1 MKRFRV
7 RFIKEDAITQPATK
21 PADVSFDETQQQI
34 ENTEEEKQENAL
46 LANGGLQPQDV
57 DGMTDGAV
65 LGTMLSPNQEI
76 QDDTLQA
83 LGKKAT
89 DFVNKVSTNTITP
102 QEKKDIGNEVV
113 ANFKTAQ
120 QTGFAESILWNDF
133 ETKILKSLNEN
144 LDEFDFSADI
154 AQDRQNKKNPPPSF
168 GSFSITLGMEV
179 ANQLCNKFKLG
190 ADKET
195 KVQNWVTR
203 WMNNNTEII
212 RVLYRN
218 CNGRETEKEVQEVI
232 KTLQRDF
239 ISDFS

>member
-7 RFIKEDAITQPATK
+7 RFINEDAIMQDATK

-57 DGMTDGAV
+57 DNMSDGAV

-89 DFVNKVSTNTITP
+89 DFVNKISTNTITP
-102 QEKKDIGNEVV
+102 DEKKDIGNEVV

-120 QTGFAESILWNDF
+120 QTGFAESLLWNEM

-144 LDEFDFSADI
+144 DEYDFSADI
-154 AQDRQNKKNPPPSF
+154 AQERENRKNPPPSF
-168 GSFSITLGMEV
+168 DSFLFTLGLEV
-179 ANQLCNKFKLG
+179 ANQLCNKFRLD

-195 KVQNWVTR
+195 KVLNWVTR

-218 CNGRETEKEVQEVI
+218 CNGRETENEVQEVI
-232 KTLQRDF
+232 KKLQREF

>member
-7 RFIKEDAITQPATK
+7 RFIKEGAITQPATK
-21 PADVSFDETQQQI
+21 PADISFDETQQQI
-34 ENTEEEKQENAL
+34 ENTDEEKQENAL

-57 DGMTDGAV
+57 DSMTDGAV

-102 QEKKDIGNEVV
+102 DEKKDIGNEVV

-120 QTGFAESILWNDF
+120 QTGFTECLLWNEL

-144 LDEFDFSADI
+144 DEYDFSDAINARYGDKKTLEEFCLKLAWELEADLENQFALSGKEVWNVIEQWI
-154 AQDRQNKKNPPPSF
+154 AQNKEWVRERF
-168 GSFSITLGMEV
+168 GEHKDVIESDVINARKKMLPILSK
-179 ANQLCNKFKLG
+179 KFGK
-190 ADKET
+190 
-195 KVQNWVTR
+195 
-203 WMNNNTEII
+203 
-212 RVLYRN
+212 
-218 CNGRETEKEVQEVI
+218 
-232 KTLQRDF
+232 
-239 ISDFS
+239 

>member
-1 MKRFRV
+1 MQ
-7 RFIKEDAITQPATK
+7 DATK
-21 PADVSFDETQQQI
+21 PADVSFNETQEQI

-57 DGMTDGAV
+57 DNMTDGAV

-120 QTGFAESILWNDF
+120 KTGFAESLLWNDL
-133 ETKILKSLNEN
+133 ENKILKEMLNYDSHNLERFSKTIVDEVTDSLQQDSGMN
-144 LDEFDFSADI
+144 DWDAGTKIWEFV
-154 AQDRQNKKNPPPSF
+154 K
-168 GSFSITLGMEV
+168 
-179 ANQLCNKFKLG
+179 
-190 ADKET
+190 
-195 KVQNWVTR
+195 NWVER
-203 WMNNNTEII
+203 HPRFM
-212 RVLYRN
+212 
-218 CNGRETEKEVQEVI
+218 RELWWETHDRPNDNPTKQQVHKVKRQLLHAFIEKFC
-232 KTLQRDF
+232 K
-239 ISDFS
+239 

>member
-1 MKRFRV
+1 MKRFRI
-7 RFIKEDAITQPATK
+7 RFIKEASIMQDATK
-21 PADVSFDETQQQI
+21 PADISFDETQQQI
-34 ENTEEEKQENAL
+34 ENTDEEKQENAL

-57 DGMTDGAV
+57 DNMTDGAV
-65 LGTMLSPNQEI
+65 LGTMLSPNQEV

-89 DFVNKVSTNTITP
+89 DFVNKISTNTITP

-120 QTGFAESILWNDF
+120 QTGFAESLLWNEM

-144 LDEFDFSADI
+144 DEFDFSADI
-154 AQDRQNKKNPPPSF
+154 ARERENRKNPPPSF
-168 GSFSITLGMEV
+168 DSFLFTLGLEV
-179 ANQLCNKFKLG
+179 ANQLCNKFRLD

-195 KVQNWVTR
+195 KVLNWVTQ
-203 WMNNNTEII
+203 WLANNTKIAKS
-212 RVLYRN
+212 LYIN

-232 KTLQRDF
+232 KKLQREF

>member
-7 RFIKEDAITQPATK
+7 RFINEEAIVQDATK
-21 PADVSFDETQQQI
+21 PADVSFDETQEQI

-46 LANGGLQPQDV
+46 IANGGLQPQDV
-57 DGMTDGAV
+57 DNMTDGAV

-120 QTGFAESILWNDF
+120 KTGFAESLLWNDL

-144 LDEFDFSADI
+144 NEYDFSDKGDFFDFCFSLGSDVADEMRAD
-154 AQDRQNKKNPPPSF
+154 AQMSFDNTNDAVLGLVTDWIESHKDIVQKLWQKKASYDTDPSDYDIHVVKRHVLPLFLKKF
-168 GSFSITLGMEV
+168 G
-179 ANQLCNKFKLG
+179 K
-190 ADKET
+190 
-195 KVQNWVTR
+195 
-203 WMNNNTEII
+203 
-212 RVLYRN
+212 
-218 CNGRETEKEVQEVI
+218 
-232 KTLQRDF
+232 
-239 ISDFS
+239 

>member
-7 RFIKEDAITQPATK
+7 RFINEAAITQPATK

-46 LANGGLQPQDV
+46 IANRGLQPQDV
-57 DGMTDGAV
+57 DNMTDGAV

-120 QTGFAESILWNDF
+120 KTGFSESLLWNDL
-133 ETKILKSLNEN
+133 ETKILKEMLNYDSHN
-144 LDEFDFSADI
+144 LD
-154 AQDRQNKKNPPPSF
+154 
-168 GSFSITLGMEV
+168 
-179 ANQLCNKFKLG
+179 
-190 ADKET
+190 
-195 KVQNWVTR
+195 
-203 WMNNNTEII
+203 
-212 RVLYRN
+212 Y
-218 CNGRETEKEVQEVI
+218 
-232 KTLQRDF
+232 
-239 ISDFS
+239 

>member
-120 QTGFAESILWNDF
+120 QTGFAESILWDDL
-133 ETKILKSLNEN
+133 ETKILKEMLNYDSHN
-144 LDEFDFSADI
+144 LERFSKTIVDAVTDTLQEDSGMNDWDAGTKIWEFV
-154 AQDRQNKKNPPPSF
+154 K
-168 GSFSITLGMEV
+168 
-179 ANQLCNKFKLG
+179 
-190 ADKET
+190 
-195 KVQNWVTR
+195 NWVER
-203 WMNNNTEII
+203 HPRFM
-212 RVLYRN
+212 
-218 CNGRETEKEVQEVI
+218 RELWWETHDRPNDNPTKEQVHKVKRQLIHAFIEKFC
-232 KTLQRDF
+232 K
-239 ISDFS
+239 

>member
-1 MKRFRV
+1 M
-7 RFIKEDAITQPATK
+7 QNATK

-34 ENTEEEKQENAL
+34 ENTDEEKQENAL

-57 DGMTDGAV
+57 DNMTDGAV

-102 QEKKDIGNEVV
+102 DEKKDIGNEVV

-120 QTGFAESILWNDF
+120 QTGFAECLLWNEL

-144 LDEFDFSADI
+144 DEFDFSADI
-154 AQDRQNKKNPPPSF
+154 AQERENRKNPPPSF
-168 GSFSITLGMEV
+168 DSFLYTLGVEV
-179 ANQLCNKFKLG
+179 ANQLCNKFRLD

-195 KVQNWVTR
+195 KVLNWVTQ
-203 WMNNNTEII
+203 WFADNTKFAKS
-212 RVLYRN
+212 LYIN

-232 KTLQRDF
+232 KTLQRK
-239 ISDFS
+239 IVSDFS

>member
-7 RFIKEDAITQPATK
+7 RFINEEAIVQDATK

-57 DGMTDGAV
+57 DNMTDGAV

-120 QTGFAESILWNDF
+120 KTGFAESLLWNDL

-144 LDEFDFSADI
+144 DEFDFSADI
-154 AQDRQNKKNPPPSF
+154 AQERQNRKNPPPSF
-168 GSFSITLGMEV
+168 DSFLFTLGLEV
-179 ANQLCNKFKLG
+179 ANQLCNKFRLD
-190 ADKET
+190 ADRER
-195 KVQNWVTR
+195 KVLNWVTQ
-203 WMNNNTEII
+203 WLADNTKFAKS
-212 RVLYRN
+212 LYIN
-218 CNGRETEKEVQEVI
+218 CNGRETDKEVQEVI
-232 KTLQRDF
+232 KKLQREF

>member
-1 MKRFRV
+1 MQ
-7 RFIKEDAITQPATK
+7 DATK

-34 ENTEEEKQENAL
+34 ENTDEEKQENAL

-57 DGMTDGAV
+57 DNMTDGAV

-102 QEKKDIGNEVV
+102 DEKKDIGNEVV

-120 QTGFAESILWNDF
+120 QTGFAESILWN
-133 ETKILKSLNEN
+133 EMESKILKSLNEN
-144 LDEFDFSADI
+144 DEYDFSADI
-154 AQDRQNKKNPPPSF
+154 ARERENRKNPPPSF
-168 GSFSITLGMEV
+168 DSFLYTLGVEV
-179 ANQLCNKFKLG
+179 ANQLCNKFRLD

-195 KVQNWVTR
+195 KVLNWVTQ
-203 WMNNNTEII
+203 WLANNTKIAKS
-212 RVLYRN
+212 LYIN

-232 KTLQRDF
+232 KTLQRKF
-239 ISDFS
+239 VSDFS

>member
-1 MKRFRV
+1 MQ
-7 RFIKEDAITQPATK
+7 DATK

-34 ENTEEEKQENAL
+34 ENTDEEKQENAL

-57 DGMTDGAV
+57 NNMTDGAV

-120 QTGFAESILWNDF
+120 KTGFSECLLWNDL

-144 LDEFDFSADI
+144 FDEFDFSADI
-154 AQDRQNKKNPPPSF
+154 AQERENRKNPPPSF
-168 GSFSITLGMEV
+168 DSFLFTLGVEV
-179 ANQLCNKFKLG
+179 ANQLCYKFRLD
-190 ADKET
+190 ADRER
-195 KVQNWVTR
+195 KVLNWVTQ
-203 WMNNNTEII
+203 WLSDNTKLTKSIY
-212 RVLYRN
+212 VK
-218 CNGRETEKEVQEVI
+218 CNGRETDKEVQEVI
-232 KTLQRDF
+232 KRLQKDFIRDF
-239 ISDFS
+239 S

>member
-1 MKRFRV
+1 MKHFRV
-7 RFIKEDAITQPATK
+7 RFINEGAIMQDATK
-21 PADVSFDETQQQI
+21 PADVSFNETQEQI

-57 DGMTDGAV
+57 DNMTDGAV

-120 QTGFAESILWNDF
+120 KTGFAESLLWNDL
-133 ETKILKSLNEN
+133 ENKILKEMLNYDSHNLERFSKTIVDEVTDSLQKDSGMN
-144 LDEFDFSADI
+144 DWDAGTKIWEFV
-154 AQDRQNKKNPPPSF
+154 K
-168 GSFSITLGMEV
+168 
-179 ANQLCNKFKLG
+179 
-190 ADKET
+190 
-195 KVQNWVTR
+195 NWVER
-203 WMNNNTEII
+203 HPRFM
-212 RVLYRN
+212 
-218 CNGRETEKEVQEVI
+218 RELWWETHDRPNDNPTKQ
-232 KTLQRDF
+232 
-239 ISDFS
+239 